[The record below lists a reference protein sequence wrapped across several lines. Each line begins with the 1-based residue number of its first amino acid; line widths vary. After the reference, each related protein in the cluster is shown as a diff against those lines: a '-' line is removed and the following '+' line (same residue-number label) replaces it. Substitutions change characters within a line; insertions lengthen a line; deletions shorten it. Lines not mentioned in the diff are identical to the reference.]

1 MTNTLSWAVLDRT
14 TLSARA
20 TAAERG
26 CLVVGPAGIGK
37 STLVRVALERERR
50 PFVVVHGFEGLT
62 TVPFAALSGARSE
75 QPDRPDEFDPDIVRR
90 MRGWLQTLV
99 ASGTTVVVDDA
110 DLLDPPSSGLL
121 SYAAQTEGLRL
132 IATMRAERQL
142 PSDLERLAL
151 HQAWPTVTVTPWS
164 QDEIERA
171 VRETLGG
178 AVDPVLAASLHE
190 LSQGV
195 PLVVRELVLDGVAR
209 DRIRAEDGR
218 WQGTPSVGSPES
230 AARLLG
236 RRLPASGP
244 PLVALQALAIAGQLR
259 AAVLDRMV
267 SRAVVAD
274 LERQG
279 FLEIPLEEHQL
290 YVRLS
295 HPMLADALRE
305 GSSSAERRALL
316 RTIVQS
322 ARRLDGEQDADR
334 RQYLRWSLEI
344 GDELTTAEL
353 RDGYRTAL
361 RGLDYALAADI
372 AGALGDREPSAEAAL
387 FHAVA
392 LARAGRF
399 DEAVKIADAARPLAV
414 TDDEV
419 VALARFLVR
428 LHSPVGHSVG
438 FHGGRD
444 DRAMA
449 VAAWADGRIGLPA
462 FAGLLDIFT
471 AFVGGDLDRSVTL
484 ATALSTRCAAALSGV
499 HEEID
504 QFLVMAAPLTGRFD
518 VGRTSQRRLADGS
531 HAGLGIPAIMGAH
544 GARVSLLMYDGR
556 LREAYDEDDRALT
569 QARDALAYDEMMQA
583 AGQRGLRAFLLGDL
597 DGAVESLDLSLQYRV
612 VPHSR
617 SLLIR
622 GALAATLALRGE
634 HDRAREV
641 VAETDLE
648 RAQFPTQMLQ
658 LDYDHLRGLALGL
671 AGEVEGPEKAIRT
684 AADRAQTSGYH
695 WLHVFARLS
704 LVRMGRAQ
712 AEDAVRASKT
722 LALVDAPL
730 IRSVA
735 EVVIAAVEG
744 DRGALATLAD
754 QLAAME
760 ANLFAVDALR
770 ALLSTIEDAEAASGP
785 AATSRSAPDRGT
797 IEHQLAEVLRRCPGL
812 DLAQARLALA
822 DGGRAVDEADPSAS
836 DGTGP
841 ARSRLSP
848 RELEIATLAAAG
860 MTSKEIGD
868 RLELSPRTVDNTLRR
883 VYAKLAIGGRRD
895 LADAMGA

>member
-1 MTNTLSWAVLDRT
+1 
-14 TLSARA
+14 
-20 TAAERG
+20 
-26 CLVVGPAGIGK
+26 
-37 STLVRVALERERR
+37 
-50 PFVVVHGFEGLT
+50 
-62 TVPFAALSGARSE
+62 
-75 QPDRPDEFDPDIVRR
+75 
-90 MRGWLQTLV
+90 
-99 ASGTTVVVDDA
+99 
-110 DLLDPPSSGLL
+110 
-121 SYAAQTEGLRL
+121 
-132 IATMRAERQL
+132 
-142 PSDLERLAL
+142 
-151 HQAWPTVTVTPWS
+151 
-164 QDEIERA
+164 
-171 VRETLGG
+171 
-178 AVDPVLAASLHE
+178 
-190 LSQGV
+190 V
-195 PLVVRELVLDGVAR
+195 PLVVRELVLDGVASH
-209 DRIRAEDGR
+209 RIREERGR

-259 AAVLDRMV
+259 AGVLDRMV
-267 SRAVVAD
+267 SREVLAD
-274 LERQG
+274 LEQQG
-279 FLEIPLEEHQL
+279 FLEIPIDEHQL

-295 HPMLADALRE
+295 HPMLADALRD
-305 GSSSAERRALL
+305 GLPSAERKALL

-322 ARRLDGEQDADR
+322 ARRLDGEQDTDR

-344 GDELTTAEL
+344 GDELSTAEL

-372 AGALGDREPSAEAAL
+372 AGALGEREPSAEAAL

-399 DEAVKIADAARPLAV
+399 EEAVKIADAARPLAL

-419 VALARFLVR
+419 AALARFLVR
-428 LHSPVGHSVG
+428 LHSPVGHSMG

-449 VAAWADGRIGLPA
+449 IAAWADARLALPA

-471 AFVGGDLDRSVTL
+471 TFVGGDLDRSVVL
-484 ATALSTRCAAALSGV
+484 ATALFDRCAGAPPGV
-499 HEEID
+499 QEEID
-504 QFLVMAAPLTGRFD
+504 QFLVMAGPLTGRFD
-518 VGRTSQRRLADGS
+518 VGRVSQRRLAEATRD
-531 HAGLGIPAIMGAH
+531 ALGIPAIMGAH

-583 AGQRGLRAFLLGDL
+583 AGQRGLRSFLLGDI
-597 DGAVESLDLSLQYRV
+597 DGAIESLDLSLQYRV

-622 GALAATLALRGE
+622 GALAAALALRGE

-671 AGEVEGPEKAIRT
+671 AGEVDGPEKAIRT

-704 LVRMGRAQ
+704 LVRLGWARAD
-712 AEDAVRASKT
+712 DAVRASKT

-735 EVVIAAVEG
+735 EVVIAAVDG
-744 DRGALATLAD
+744 DRGSLATLAE
-754 QLAAME
+754 QLSAMN

-770 ALLSTIEDAEAASGP
+770 ALVSSMDDAEGASGRP
-785 AATSRSAPDRGT
+785 ATAESTQARAAV
-797 IEHQLAEVLRRCPGL
+797 EHQLAQVVSRCPGL
-812 DLAQARLALA
+812 HLPQPGLLAAERADASTDASGSRSQQGGEIATAAR
-822 DGGRAVDEADPSAS
+822 
-836 DGTGP
+836 T
-841 ARSRLSP
+841 RLSP
-848 RELEIATLAAAG
+848 RELEIASLAAGG

-868 RLELSPRTVDNTLRR
+868 QLELSPRTVDNNLRR
-883 VYAKLAIGGRRD
+883 VYAKLGIGGRRD
-895 LADAMGA
+895 LAAALEA